1 MSLPR
6 WLSLFGRRA
15 RSRWSR
21 PFEKPRRRHQCAGI
35 VAAQIESCEPR
46 IVLDAAAG
54 AVARDAFAGDSDEG
68 IFASFVSELAEV
80 GQAIN
85 DVAVDAL
92 LSADE
97 ALDGA
102 LFAADSSLNTVIDLV
117 DPVSD
122 SIYGTLDAFVDTA
135 VPLIDAGIDVIQTL
149 ADSSLFE
156 DYVDELA
163 TAALGYVETAIAE
176 NPITV
181 FIYTGDIDATPEM
194 IAAAYDAA
202 GMFYIGNAGLAH
214 EALGGV
220 DGELADSV
228 ATVLVWIEG
237 EELHSMVVESTPD
250 LPSGVVYLPGGPDDL
265 PAEYLAGANLPPVR
279 VIPANQAVLVNIRD
293 HFRTLVA
300 AAQLADDLQ
309 DPQETGDT
317 NSMQTA
323 DGDYVGV
330 DEFESRPDMQV
341 RDTGIVYGLD
351 GVTDGATTPTG
362 LPYVGQTTDE
372 EWRDALSSD
381 GRARSGLE
389 PLEWFLDPREGDE
402 KERMWL
408 DLFGG
413 LEATDNKRLPPD
425 PMRE

>member
-1 MSLPR
+1 MSLSH
-6 WLSLFGRRA
+6 WLNLFSSRS

-21 PFEKPRRRHQCAGI
+21 SFKKPRRRRQCVGI
-35 VAAQIESCEPR
+35 VAVQIESCEPR

-68 IFASFVSELAEV
+68 IFASLVSELAEV

-156 DYVDELA
+156 EYVDELA
-163 TAALGYVETAIAE
+163 TAALSHVETAIAE

-181 FIYTGDIDATPEM
+181 WLYTGDFDATPEM

-237 EELHSMVVESTPD
+237 EELHSMVLENTPD
-250 LPSGVVYLPGGPDDL
+250 LPTGVVYLPGGPDDL
-265 PAEYLAGANLPPVR
+265 PAEYLAGPNVPPVQ
-279 VIPANQAVLVNIRD
+279 VIPANQAVLVAIRD
-293 HFRTLVA
+293 YWRTVA
-300 AAQLADDLQ
+300 AATQLSESLETPEGNTPIAELNPIDGPAHSAPRPELQALTDAELLEAVRNPENGDHLVRSTIDGILRDGNGRAYELIRRAAD
-309 DPQETGDT
+309 PE
-317 NSMQTA
+317 SMIT
-323 DGDYVGV
+323 
-330 DEFESRPDMQV
+330 PDMLIPV
-341 RDTGIVYGLD
+341 EEY
-351 GVTDGATTPTG
+351 TP
-362 LPYVGQTTDE
+362 D
-372 EWRDALSSD
+372 LSMFPD
-381 GRARSGLE
+381 LE
-389 PLEWFLDPREGDE
+389 
-402 KERMWL
+402 
-408 DLFGG
+408 
-413 LEATDNKRLPPD
+413 
-425 PMRE
+425 